1 MASMILGVAG
11 AAVPGLG
18 PVISAIGGTIGGI
31 LDSKLG
37 LFGRPEPIRAPDV
50 QLALA
55 SEGTAGTLVLGK
67 RVRVPL
73 HPIFATPLV
82 RRRES
87 SRVNKRMTAEVET
100 LYANVVT
107 IAASDYVG
115 AFEQV
120 LAEGKRIWIGDPA
133 LNIDSTVRATPTA
146 GVTLSYY
153 AYLTPGATQWVVQF
167 TLDNT
172 QDGSGNPQTGSP
184 DLSVYDVGGTCG
196 LLLDGVTINGAGSL
210 VDPTDYWEVLESRIV
225 DAAGNSRLK
234 LRAFLPTTGS
244 PPLFSWAAKF
254 TGANANV
261 GTTVGIR
268 GRLVRTDPRAF
279 PRSGGGVARF
289 VDAKS
294 ILMQTY
300 LGTPA
305 TAKPARVEI
314 IDVTDMCLSGF
325 GNRVP
330 QLEAILEALDD
341 DGGIYTG
348 EDARLL
354 VGALTVLLE
363 RWAGLA
369 VGTVSLS
376 GLSGAT
382 ELSGVVINTPFAP
395 ADALIR
401 IALTHGLVWQEGTG
415 GDFRGFARLI
425 LDANRDT
432 VTVAAEDLNTRQPDQ
447 EWSEEDI
454 ERTRI
459 DDAERPRSVEVTFQD
474 YANSLQQGV
483 EKVPFEGIGGGEPV
497 TLDLRGVTMTRAEAN
512 TIARTVGRKAWNR
525 IEKVRLVLPWTY
537 YQVQEDDVLEVTDR
551 SGAEHTIVVDQIHE
565 TDETIEIEGFAVPE
579 APGSETAG
587 STTGLGGD
595 RLGETGEDPRAIGTL
610 PLVPHVVETRP
621 LADDHASRI
630 GVYVGAAVAA
640 PATSFEPVTVLMRR
654 TDQDWISVGVLTSPA
669 TSGIVPTAL
678 ASGTTSGYDTTNTLS
693 VVLHSGSLAGTTEAL
708 CDLGVNLAAVGS
720 EVLGFRVATETAD
733 QAFDLTT
740 LSRGRC
746 DTAAAVG
753 THADDEVFL
762 LLDEAVAFVPLAVE
776 DIGNDIEFAF
786 VPPGLAVDDAQT
798 VTITVQGLCAKP
810 LTPTSVTLS
819 AASNKL
825 TVTWDYRTLRSARFR
840 APTTEPVE
848 GGETVRVQFWNS
860 TVAGISGDA
869 VYEMDYPAAAG
880 SLVIHDPHTRGITGA
895 GGGNVACRLAVRGS
909 TVGVSSVVTDDVA
922 ATFTA
927 VGVTDHGALTGLS
940 DADHVAGSIN
950 FTATDKLLARV
961 STGSG
966 AGEEVAF
973 GDFGQKVVGKTTIG
987 AMRTLLGTYRIW
999 EDYFYPPANTTSV
1012 VSGTGNNYQ
1021 QDQTLS
1027 AWLYT
1032 PDLAGLFAVEVGAG
1046 GSASDGA
1053 CRFSTNAGTL
1063 YLYDGAEFIFHI
1075 GCSGVTNAIFRFG
1088 LRSDAAASGTTD
1100 VTNGVYFEINSTT
1113 GSNVLGCTAAAS
1125 SRTKTSTGYAN
1136 SNVSQAFKWF
1146 KIKFVNGTTGAT
1158 FSHWNSGT
1166 NAWVDD
1172 VTINT
1177 NLPTAG
1183 ANRGA
1188 RWFVQA
1194 CYNGATSRKI
1204 VIDAFATD
1212 PTTAGDSGSL
1222 PVLE

>member
-55 SEGTAGTLVLGK
+55 GEGTAGTLVLGK
-67 RVRVPL
+67 RVRIPL

-100 LYANVVT
+100 LYANVVAY
-107 IAASDYVG
+107 AASDYLG
-115 AFEQV
+115 AFEQI
-120 LAEGKRIWIGDPA
+120 LAEGKRIWIGDNA
-133 LNIDSTVRATPTA
+133 LNLDSTVRATPTA

-196 LLLDGVTINGAGSL
+196 LLLDAITINGAGTL
-210 VDPTDYWEVLESRIV
+210 VDPTDYWEVIESRIV

-244 PPLFSWAAKF
+244 PPLFSWSSKF
-254 TGANANV
+254 TGANANA
-261 GTTVGIR
+261 GTTVALR

-289 VDAKS
+289 IDAKS
-294 ILMQTY
+294 TLMQSY
-300 LGTPA
+300 LGTSN

-314 IDVTDMCLSGF
+314 IDVADLCLSGF

-330 QLEAILEALDD
+330 QLEAIVEALDD

-363 RWAGLA
+363 RWAGLG
-369 VGTVSLS
+369 VGTVSLAD
-376 GLSGAT
+376 LNGAT
-382 ELSGVVINTPFAP
+382 ELSGVAINTPFAP
-395 ADALIR
+395 GDVLLR
-401 IALTHGLVWQEGTG
+401 IALTHGLIWQEGSG

-425 LDANRDT
+425 PDTDRDT
-432 VTVAAEDLNTRQPDQ
+432 VTVAADDLNTRQPDQ
-447 EWSEEDI
+447 EWSEDDI

-474 YANSLQQGV
+474 YATSLQQGV
-483 EKVPFEGIGGGEPV
+483 EKAPFEGLGGGEPV
-497 TLDLRGVTMTRAEAN
+497 TLDLRGVTMTRAEAVA
-512 TIARTVGRKAWNR
+512 IARTVGRKAWNR

-551 SGAEHTIVVDQIHE
+551 AGAAHTIVVDQIHE

-579 APGSETAG
+579 APGAETSG
-587 STTGLGGD
+587 TTSGLGSD
-595 RLGETGEDPRAIGTL
+595 RLGDTGEDPRAPGTL
-610 PLVPHVVETRP
+610 PLVPYVVETRP

-654 TDQDWISVGVLTSPA
+654 TDQDWIAVGVLTSPA
-669 TSGIVPTAL
+669 TGGIVPSAL
-678 ASGTTSGYDTTNTLS
+678 ASGTTSGYDAVNTLS

-720 EVLGFRVATETAD
+720 EVLGFTSATETAD
-733 QAFDLTT
+733 EEFDLEN

-753 THADDEVFL
+753 SHADDETFL
-762 LLDEAVAFVPLAVE
+762 LLDDAVAFVPLAIEDVGVE
-776 DIGNDIEFAF
+776 IEFAF
-786 VPPGLAVDDAQT
+786 VPPGSTVDDAEIVAHT
-798 VTITVQGLCAKP
+798 VTGAAAVP
-810 LTPTSVTLS
+810 LTLTSLTLTDTS
-819 AASNKL
+819 GKL
-825 TVTWDYRTLRSARFR
+825 DVAWVYRSLRSARFR
-840 APTTEPVE
+840 VPTTDPTEP
-848 GGETVRVQFWNS
+848 GETVRLQFWNT
-860 TVAGISGDA
+860 TVAGITGDP
-869 VYEMDYPAAAG
+869 VYTVDVPAAPE
-880 SLVIHDPHTRGITGA
+880 SFRIHDPHTRGITGP
-895 GGGNVACRLAVRGS
+895 NVACRAIVRSSLA
-909 TVGVSSVVTDDVA
+909 GVASAVTSDDVS

-927 VGVTDHGALTGLS
+927 VGVTDHGALSGLG
-940 DADHVAGSIN
+940 DADHVAGSIA
-950 FTATDKLLARV
+950 FTATDRV
-961 STGSG
+961 LGRSTSGSG
-966 AGEEVAF
+966 AGEEIACTSTGRLIIAKSSLAAVRAALSVY
-973 GDFGQKVVGKTTIG
+973 KH
-987 AMRTLLGTYRIW
+987 W
-999 EDYFYPPANTTSV
+999 ETFVYPPSWWASV
-1012 VSGTGNNYQ
+1012 HTGTGNSYQ
-1021 QDQTLS
+1021 QDHTS
-1027 AWLYT
+1027 ASWLYAT
-1032 PDLAGLFAVEVGAG
+1032 GLGGLFALETGAG
-1046 GSASDGA
+1046 TASTDSAARYQG
-1053 CRFSTNAGTL
+1053 NAGAM
-1063 YLYDGAEFIFHI
+1063 YLVDGGEWVFRVA
-1075 GCSGVTNAIFRFG
+1075 CNRSTSLLCRFG
-1088 LRSDAAASGTTD
+1088 LRAEAPAAGHTD
-1100 VTNGVYFEINSTT
+1100 VTNGVYFEADTAA
-1113 GSNVLGCTAAAS
+1113 GSNWYGCTAAAGT
-1125 SRTKTSTGYAN
+1125 RTKTSTGYAL
-1136 SNVSQAFKWF
+1136 SNTSQTFQLF
-1146 KIKFVNGTTGAT
+1146 RIKFVNGTTGVT
-1158 FSHWNSGT
+1158 FSHFDTGT

-1172 VTINT
+1172 LTINT

-1188 RWFVQA
+1188 RLWA
-1194 CYNGATSRKI
+1194 MIAYNGATSAKL
-1204 VIDAFATD
+1204 VFDDLAYD
-1212 PTTAGDSGSL
+1212 PINGASGAVPIL
-1222 PVLE
+1222 G

>member
-31 LDSKLG
+31 IDSKLG

-67 RVRVPL
+67 RVRIPL

-82 RRRES
+82 RRREA

-100 LYANVVT
+100 LYANLAT

-115 AFEQV
+115 AFEQI

-133 LNIDSTVRATPTA
+133 LNLDSTVRATPTA

-153 AYLTPGATQWVVQF
+153 AYLTLGATQWVVQF
-167 TLDNT
+167 TLNNT

-210 VDPTDYWEVLESRIV
+210 VDPDDYWEVLESRIV

-244 PPLFSWAAKF
+244 PPLFSWSAKF

-294 ILMQTY
+294 VLMQTY
-300 LGTPA
+300 HGTPA

-314 IDVTDMCLSGF
+314 IDVADMCLSGF

-330 QLEAILEALDD
+330 QLEAIVEALDD
-341 DGGIYTG
+341 DGGVYTG
-348 EDARLL
+348 VDARLL
-354 VGALTVLLE
+354 AGALTVLFE

-369 VGTVSLS
+369 VGTVSMS

-432 VTVAAEDLNTRQPDQ
+432 ITVAADDLNTRQPDQ
-447 EWSEEDI
+447 DWSEEDI

-474 YANSLQQGV
+474 YENALQQGV
-483 EKVPFEGIGGGEPV
+483 EKAPFEGIGGGEPV
-497 TLDLRGVTMTRAEAN
+497 TLDLRGVTMTRAEASA
-512 TIARTVGRKAWNR
+512 IARTVGRKAWNR

-551 SGAEHTIVVDQIHE
+551 SGGEHTIVVDQIHE
-565 TDETIEIEGFAVPE
+565 TDETIEIEGFSVPE
-579 APGSETAG
+579 APGDETSGA
-587 STTGLGGD
+587 TTGLGGD

-654 TDQDWISVGVLTSPA
+654 TDQDWVSVGVLTSPA

-693 VVLHSGSLAGTTEAL
+693 VVLHSGALAGTTEAL

-776 DIGNDIEFAF
+776 DIGTDIEFAF

-798 VTITVQGLCAKP
+798 ITHTVTGLCAKP
-810 LTPTSVTLS
+810 LTPTSVTIT

-840 APTTEPVE
+840 VPTTEPVE
-848 GGETVRVQFWNS
+848 SGETVRVQLWNS

-909 TVGVSSVVTDDVA
+909 TVGVSSTVSDDVA

-950 FTATDKLLARV
+950 FTATDRV
-961 STGSG
+961 LGRSTSGSG
-966 AGEEVAF
+966 AGEEIACTSTGRLIIAKSSLAAVRAALSVY
-973 GDFGQKVVGKTTIG
+973 KH
-987 AMRTLLGTYRIW
+987 W
-999 EDYFYPPANTTSV
+999 ETFVYPPSWWASV
-1012 VSGTGNNYQ
+1012 HTGTGNSYQ
-1021 QDQTLS
+1021 QDHTS
-1027 AWLYT
+1027 ASWLYAT
-1032 PDLAGLFAVEVGAG
+1032 GLGGLFALETGAG
-1046 GSASDGA
+1046 TASTDSAARYQG
-1053 CRFSTNAGTL
+1053 NAGAM
-1063 YLYDGAEFIFHI
+1063 YLVDGGEWVFRVA
-1075 GCSGVTNAIFRFG
+1075 CNRSTSLLCRFG
-1088 LRSDAAASGTTD
+1088 LRAEAPAAGHTD
-1100 VTNGVYFEINSTT
+1100 VTNGVYFEADTAA
-1113 GSNVLGCTAAAS
+1113 GSNWYGCTAAAGT
-1125 SRTKTSTGYAN
+1125 RTKTSTGYAL
-1136 SNVSQAFKWF
+1136 SNTSQTFQLF
-1146 KIKFVNGTTGAT
+1146 RIKFVNGTTGVT
-1158 FSHWNSGT
+1158 FSHFDTGT

-1172 VTINT
+1172 LTINT

-1188 RWFVQA
+1188 RLWA
-1194 CYNGATSRKI
+1194 MIAYNGATSAKL
-1204 VIDAFATD
+1204 VFDDLAYD
-1212 PTTAGDSGSL
+1212 PINGASGAVPIL
-1222 PVLE
+1222 G